1 MSTAAVSTT
10 SIYAELQA
18 FSQNRQTDVKQLGSA
33 LQSGDLA
40 GAQQAYNTLVTL
52 GQGGPF
58 ANAEPFSKNSRAQ
71 AFETIGQDLQNGDLA
86 GAQAAFA
93 TLTAKGNNSAQAAQS
108 TPAAVVNISAN
119 NTNTAPTDNTNSIY
133 AQLQAYRQTRTTD
146 LAQLG
151 QDLQAGNQTAA
162 QTDVANLTALGQSGP
177 QADGQIF
184 ERTDRAQDFQAIG
197 QALQS
202 GDLAGAETA
211 YTALASTFGQ
221 PITGGKTASGGPLG
235 PPVSQQPI
243 AIAGPVSQPP
253 IASGGPVSQPP
264 STSNIP
270 EIVINLG
277 GTSGTGASTG
287 SATPEIVI
295 NLQEGNSS
303 SGSSGIAEIDI
314 NFGGGSN
321 TSASTG
327 AATTGTSSTGSAS
340 ASPATPELVI
350 NLGQGNSASSTNPEE
365 ITINL
370 SGGNSGGQ
378 VSISSG
384 QGSNAE
390 QLQINLN
397 QLSNNELI
405 LNLFNSNAASQTAS
419 SSTGLS
425 VQA

>member
-1 MSTAAVSTT
+1 MSTSAVSTT

-18 FSQNRQTDVKQLGSA
+18 FTQSRQTDVKQLGSA

-40 GAQQAYNTLVTL
+40 GAQQAFNALVTL

-58 ANAEPFSKNSRAQ
+58 ANAEPFAKNTRAQ

-86 GAQAAFA
+86 GAQAAFTA
-93 TLTAKGNNSAQAAQS
+93 LTAKGNNTGQQAQS
-108 TPAAVVNISAN
+108 APGVVVTISGN
-119 NTNTAPTDNTNSIY
+119 GTNTPPAPANADSIY
-133 AQLQAYRQTRTTD
+133 AQLQAYRQTRGSD

-151 QDLQAGNQTAA
+151 QDLQAGDQTAA

-177 QADGQIF
+177 HADGQIF

-211 YTALASTFGQ
+211 YTALASTFGN
-221 PITGGKTASGGPLG
+221 PITGGQQT
-235 PPVSQQPI
+235 PPTSP
-243 AIAGPVSQPP
+243 PVSQPP
-253 IASGGPVSQPP
+253 VALGPPVSQPP
-264 STSNIP
+264 STSNVP

-277 GTSGTGASTG
+277 GASGTGASSG
-287 SATPEIVI
+287 SATNEIVI
-295 NLQEGNSS
+295 NLQGSNSTYAPRIS
-303 SGSSGIAEIDI
+303 EIDI

-321 TSASTG
+321 TSA
-327 AATTGTSSTGSAS
+327 ATGTTTTAS
-340 ASPATPELVI
+340 APTSPATPELVI
-350 NLGQGNSASSTNPEE
+350 NLGQGNGTSSANPEE

-370 SGGNSGGQ
+370 GGNNSGGQ
-378 VSISSG
+378 VTVSSG

-405 LNLFNSNAASQTAS
+405 LNLFNSNAASQAQS